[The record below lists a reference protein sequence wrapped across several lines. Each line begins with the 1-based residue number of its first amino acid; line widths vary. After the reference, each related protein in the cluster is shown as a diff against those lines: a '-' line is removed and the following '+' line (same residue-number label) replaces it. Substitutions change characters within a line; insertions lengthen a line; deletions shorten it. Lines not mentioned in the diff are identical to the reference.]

1 MLEFL
6 AGTGL
11 AVAAGLNAYIPL
23 LALGLADRFTGLV
36 QLPADWSWLSN
47 EWVLVILAILLLI
60 EIIADK
66 VPLVDSVN
74 DWLQTVVRPAS
85 GGIVFGSGAASET
98 VAVSDPAGFFASTQ
112 WPPIVLG
119 ALIALGVHAAK
130 MVARPAL
137 NAVTVGAAAPVVS
150 SAEDAGSLMLAVFAI
165 LAPVLVIL
173 AIAAGVLI
181 MISVFRRIKRRKD
194 AASPA

>member
-6 AGTGL
+6 TGTGL

-23 LALGLADRFTGLV
+23 LALGLADRVTSLV
-36 QLPADWSWLSN
+36 RLPPEWSWLSN

-74 DWLQTVVRPAS
+74 DWIQTVVRPAA
-85 GGIVFGSGAASET
+85 GGIVFGSGTSSET
-98 VAVSDPAGFFASTQ
+98 VAVTDPAGFFASTQ
-112 WPPIVLG
+112 WPPIIVG
-119 ALIALGVHAAK
+119 ALLALGVHSAK

-150 SAEDAGSLMLAVFAI
+150 STEDAGSLLLSALAI

-181 MISVFRRIKRRKD
+181 MVSVFRRIKRRKD
-194 AASPA
+194 AASPT